1 MECRYNTT
9 LQGNAMQY
17 NYNAMQRNTI
27 TFTSTRQVVKIFNNY
42 INKSRYKIPANFLL
56 PFRDFF
62 LSSDK
67 VAQVCLA
74 MWSCHRRFLQKFH
87 CRLKN
92 TRKIRQFN
100 QNSAWTVFK
109 PQTVWKHSL
118 TCYIFVAKLLC
129 NTLVKFLDYPTRFIF
144 SGNSFYLRER
154 KSFKYT
160 KTISVAKRT
169 NKEKQ
174 NKTKQKQ

>member
-17 NYNAMQRNTI
+17 NYNGNAAQY
-27 TFTSTRQVVKIFNNY
+27 NNLYLNSASCEYKNKY
-42 INKSRYKIPANFLL
+42 INKSRYKIPANFLP

-87 CRLKN
+87 CRLIK

-109 PQTVWKHSL
+109 PQTFWKHSL

-144 SGNSFYLRER
+144 SGNSF
-154 KSFKYT
+154 
-160 KTISVAKRT
+160 
-169 NKEKQ
+169 
-174 NKTKQKQ
+174 